1 MDRIKS
7 GINYTESLTGKDDE
21 DQVVTLG
28 ADMEANIVQLSRELF
43 LGTKVETIKP
53 TDPEYAKMQNMTAVD
68 MLIEVE
74 QMINNHLSLFGEYE
88 VENPE
93 TIKGFKKKIRQK
105 ERLEFQKIQEEDKRR
120 LIENQKDTRI

>member
-7 GINYTESLTGKDDE
+7 GINYTESLTGKDDD

-53 TDPEYAKMQNMTAVD
+53 TDPEYAKM
-68 MLIEVE
+68 
-74 QMINNHLSLFGEYE
+74 
-88 VENPE
+88 
-93 TIKGFKKKIRQK
+93 
-105 ERLEFQKIQEEDKRR
+105 
-120 LIENQKDTRI
+120 